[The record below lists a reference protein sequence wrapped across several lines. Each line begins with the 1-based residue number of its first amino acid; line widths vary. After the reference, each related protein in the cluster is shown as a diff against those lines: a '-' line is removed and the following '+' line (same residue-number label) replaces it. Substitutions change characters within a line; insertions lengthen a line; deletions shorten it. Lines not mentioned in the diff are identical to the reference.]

1 MSPAASHFRRKRDQ
15 QLRVS
20 VDVGTDAPLMTSDTR
35 LRVPDRRHVNIRW
48 FAGTVLTGITSVVL
62 MGGALF
68 AAFDARHQS
77 AEPTSAVSGSL
88 IQSGG
93 TIPQSASILERNGKG
108 NRFRPEVKE
117 KPARRVIQ
125 VSTVNREGNRDFIRV
140 KPFVR
145 IKAPLALETTDLI
158 SDVPDFNPLAVYTDE
173 QPDARQSTLPTIT
186 TAKVDG
192 EISIQVRAFPLAM
205 GAVDM
210 SVQMTDAETLSDIDE
225 VGRFLNGQDATV
237 MNVAAISGDGIEG
250 IGMPDAD
257 GMDDAPAAAETA
269 DPFSIT
275 IVPENVSFIEKYEDT
290 GDNFAYEERIV
301 DVLEGDS
308 LSTILAKQNANEA
321 EVTSAVDALFAAHGI
336 AQVKHGQKI
345 RIAVTTAEDGSNRLR
360 PVRVSVY
367 ENGEHLGSV
376 ALSDKGQFVKAAEP
390 YLEADLG
397 EIADASPI
405 PNKLPT
411 LYDSLY
417 QTGLSLEMPR
427 ELVGD
432 LIRIFS
438 YDLDFQK
445 RITPSDSIAVL
456 HSTPEAGSDE
466 PGNVL
471 FAEVTVAG
479 NTRQFYRFRTP
490 DDGYVDYY
498 DETGRSA
505 KKFLM
510 RNPVS
515 NAKFRSAF
523 GMRKHPITRVFKMH
537 TGVDLAAPTGTPI
550 YAAGDGTV
558 TIAQRRGGL
567 GLHIRLQHANRYE
580 TSYSHMSKIADG
592 IKPGTRVRQGQIIG
606 YVGSTGL
613 STGPHLHYEVLV
625 NKRPVN
631 PMKIKL
637 PRGRVLEGE
646 MLAKFNDERQRIAS
660 LIALDEEATVAA
672 AVN

>member
-1 MSPAASHFRRKRDQ
+1 MSPAASHFRRKQDQ
-15 QLRVS
+15 QLRLS

-68 AAFDARHQS
+68 AAFDGRHES
-77 AEPTSAVSGSL
+77 AEPTSAVSGTL
-88 IQSGG
+88 IKGVG
-93 TIPQSASILERNGKG
+93 TIPQSASILGPNGKG

-145 IKAPLALETTDLI
+145 IKAPLALETTELI
-158 SDVPDFNPLAVYTDE
+158 SDVPSFNPLAVYTDD
-173 QPDARQSTLPTIT
+173 QPDARQGTLPTIT
-186 TAKVDG
+186 TAQVDG

-210 SVQMTDAETLSDIDE
+210 SVQMTEAETMADIDE

-237 MNVAAISGDGIEG
+237 MNLAASSPDDIGLPDGDS
-250 IGMPDAD
+250 MPDNLSIAD
-257 GMDDAPAAAETA
+257 AAN
-269 DPFSIT
+269 PFNIT

-290 GDNFAYEERIV
+290 GDNFAYEERII

-308 LSTILAKQNANEA
+308 LTAILAKQNANEF
-321 EVTSAVDALFAAHGI
+321 EINSAVDALVSAHGI
-336 AQVKHGQKI
+336 AQVKLGQKI
-345 RIAVTTAEDGSNRLR
+345 RIAMTTAEDGSNRLR
-360 PVRVSVY
+360 PARVSIY
-367 ENGEHLGSV
+367 ENSAHLGSV
-376 ALSDKGQFVKAAEP
+376 ALNDRGQFVKAAEP
-390 YLEADLG
+390 FLEADMG

-417 QTGLSLEMPR
+417 ETGLSLQMPR

-445 RITPSDSIAVL
+445 RITPSDSVAVL
-456 HSTPEAGSDE
+456 HSTPEPGSDE

-471 FAEVTVAG
+471 FAEVTIAG
-479 NTRQFYRFRTP
+479 NTKQFYRFRTP

-498 DETGRSA
+498 DQTGRSA

-510 RNPVS
+510 RNPVP

-558 TIAQRRGGL
+558 KIAQRRGGL

-613 STGPHLHYEVLV
+613 STGPHLHYEVLA

-637 PRGRVLEGE
+637 PRGRVLAGE
-646 MLAKFNDERQRIAS
+646 MLTKFDEERQRIAS
-660 LIALDEEATVAA
+660 LIALDEEAIVAA
-672 AVN
+672 SVN

>member
-1 MSPAASHFRRKRDQ
+1 
-15 QLRVS
+15 
-20 VDVGTDAPLMTSDTR
+20 MTSDTR

-68 AAFDARHQS
+68 AAFDGRHQS
-77 AEPTSAVSGSL
+77 AEPTSAVSGTL
-88 IQSGG
+88 IKGG
-93 TIPQSASILERNGKG
+93 GAIPQSASILGPNGKG

-158 SDVPDFNPLAVYTDE
+158 SDVPNFNPLAVYTDD
-173 QPDARQSTLPTIT
+173 QPDARQGALPTIT
-186 TAKVDG
+186 TAQVDG
-192 EISIQVRAFPLAM
+192 EISIQVRTFPLAM

-210 SVQMTDAETLSDIDE
+210 SVQMTDAETMSDINE

-237 MNVAAISGDGIEG
+237 MNVAANSDGIG
-250 IGMPDAD
+250 LPDVD
-257 GMDDAPAAAETA
+257 SMSDDLTAAEA
-269 DPFSIT
+269 ANPFSIT

-290 GDNFAYEERIV
+290 GDNFSYEEHII
-301 DVLEGDS
+301 DVVEGDS
-308 LSTILAKQNANEA
+308 LSAILAKQNANEP
-321 EVTSAVDALFAAHGI
+321 EINSAVEALISAHGI

-345 RIAVTTAEDGSNRLR
+345 RIAMTTAEDGSNRLR
-360 PVRVSVY
+360 PVRVSIY
-367 ENGEHLGSV
+367 ENNEHLGSV
-376 ALSDKGQFVKAAEP
+376 ALNDQGQFVKAAEP

-397 EIADASPI
+397 EIADATPVPS
-405 PNKLPT
+405 NLPT

-417 QTGLSLEMPR
+417 QTGLSLQMPR

-445 RITPSDSIAVL
+445 RITPSDSVAVL
-456 HSTPEAGSDE
+456 HSTPEPGSDE

-471 FAEVTVAG
+471 FAEVTIAG
-479 NTRQFYRFRTP
+479 NTKQFYRFRTP

-498 DETGRSA
+498 DESGRSA

-510 RNPVS
+510 RKPMPKGV
-515 NAKFRSAF
+515 FRSAF

-537 TGVDLAAPTGTPI
+537 SGVDWAASTGTPI

-558 TIAQRRGGL
+558 KIAQWRGGL
-567 GLHIRLQHANRYE
+567 GRHVRIQHANRYE
-580 TSYSHMSKIADG
+580 TSYSHMNKIAAG
-592 IKPGTRVRQGQIIG
+592 IKPGTRVRQGQLIG

-637 PRGRVLEGE
+637 PRGRVLTGE
-646 MLAKFNDERQRIAS
+646 MLTKFDEERQRIAS
-660 LIALDEEATVAA
+660 LIALDEEAIVAA